1 MNISKPK
8 GTRRVLSELVEYLKP
23 YRGKILLMYVFALI
37 NVATM
42 IALPV
47 LIQRGIDYGI
57 VPRNMEY
64 LLVVSGILLATGAV
78 QFVSFRMQGVL
89 MMQVGNGVLYDLRKN
104 LFDHIQHL
112 SVGFFDRNK
121 SGRLMTRLT
130 GDILVLEELL
140 MTGLDTLLV
149 DSLMIIGLV
158 TAMVLM
164 NGWLSLTLLFILP
177 VLFLIVFK
185 LRGRIVESANG
196 IQKKL
201 SRVNSFLNESLSGIQ
216 VSRAFAR
223 EGQNIEKFRELN
235 GEYYTQS
242 RTFYPLN
249 AFFWQSVA
257 TLNNFSQGLVIIGG
271 GILLYHGMITIGVIV
286 AFLNYVTRLF
296 QPMQKIS
303 NMLNQMSRAV
313 VSGSRIFEILHE
325 KKDVDDVS
333 DPVKPDDL
341 KGDVR
346 FENVHFAYKEGEPVL
361 NGVDLHVKPGQICAI
376 VGHTGSGK
384 STMVNLVNRFYDV
397 QEGSIRIDGVDIRSY
412 DQQELRSRMA
422 AVMQDPQIF
431 SGTVEE
437 NIRFGDPDADS
448 HLIRDVV
455 QQLGIHRLIEAFP
468 RGYDTELGQ
477 NGGSISLGQRQ
488 LIAFARALVRNPS
501 ILILDEA
508 SSYLDSE
515 TEQMVQ
521 KALVPLMEG
530 RTSFVIAHR
539 LSTIRNADIILVLNQ
554 GELAEQGTH
563 VELLA
568 RNGLYADFLR
578 QSPREINEPTG

>member
-1 MNISKPK
+1 MGKT
-8 GTRRVLSELVEYLKP
+8 TRGNTHRVLSELWAYLKP
-23 YRGKILLMYVFALI
+23 YRKKILLMYVFALI

-42 IALPV
+42 IALPI
-47 LIQRGIDYGI
+47 LIQQGIDNGI
-57 VPRNMEY
+57 VPKNTSY
-64 LLVVSGILLATGAV
+64 LLGVAGALLATGAI
-78 QFVSFRMQGVL
+78 QFFSFRMQGVL
-89 MMQVGNGVLYDLRKN
+89 MMKVGNGVLYDLRKN
-104 LFDHIQHL
+104 LFHHIQHL

-130 GDILVLEELL
+130 GDIQVLEELL

-149 DSLMIIGLV
+149 DSLMIVGLV
-158 TAMVLM
+158 TAMILM
-164 NGWLSLTLLFILP
+164 NGWLSLTLVFILP
-177 VLFLIVFK
+177 VLLLIVFK
-185 LRGRIVESANG
+185 LRGRIVASANG

-201 SRVNSFLNESLSGIQ
+201 SLVNSFLNESLSGIQ

-235 GEYYTQS
+235 GEYYSQS

-325 KKDVDDVS
+325 KKDVEDIS
-333 DPVKPDDL
+333 QPVKPKIL
-341 KGDVR
+341 QGEVR
-346 FENVHFAYKEGEPVL
+346 FEHVHFAYKKDEPVL
-361 NGVDLHVKPGQICAI
+361 KDIDVHIEPGQICAI

-397 QEGSIRIDGVDIRSY
+397 QSGRICIDGKDIRHY
-412 DQQELRSRMA
+412 DQLELRSRMA

-437 NIRFGDPDADS
+437 NIRFGDPAATMAR
-448 HLIRDVV
+448 IKEVTE
-455 QQLGIHRLIEAFP
+455 QLGIHDLILAFP
-468 RGYDTELGQ
+468 RCYATELGQ
-477 NGGSISLGQRQ
+477 NGGNISLGQRQ

-515 TEQMVQ
+515 TEQLVQ
-521 KALVPLMEG
+521 KALVPLMKG

-539 LSTIRNADIILVLNQ
+539 LSTIRNADIILVLDR
-554 GELAEQGTH
+554 GELAEKGSH
-563 VELLA
+563 EELLGK
-568 RNGLYADFLR
+568 NGLYAEFLR
-578 QSPREINEPTG
+578 QSPLAT